1 MPGSIPAMTKPAHIH
16 APGTAD
22 RFSRYGER
30 YRQMAQSRRAA
41 AKARARIVKTALSA
55 AIAAPEVIDAA
66 LQLLALFP

>member
-1 MPGSIPAMTKPAHIH
+1 MPGMTKPAHIH
-16 APGTAD
+16 APGTAH

-55 AIAAPEVIDAA
+55 AIAAPEVIDAV
-66 LQLLALFP
+66 LQLLALFS

>member
-1 MPGSIPAMTKPAHIH
+1 MPGMAKLSHIH
-16 APGTAD
+16 AAGTAD

-55 AIAAPEVIDAA
+55 AIAAPNVIDAI
-66 LQLLALFP
+66 LQLLALFS

>member
-1 MPGSIPAMTKPAHIH
+1 MPAMMESAHIH

-41 AKARARIVKTALSA
+41 VKARARIVKTALPA
-55 AIAAPEVIDAA
+55 VIAAPDVVDAVF
-66 LQLLALFP
+66 QLLALSS

>member
-1 MPGSIPAMTKPAHIH
+1 MPAMMESAHIH

-41 AKARARIVKTALSA
+41 AKARARIAETALSA
-55 AIAAPEVIDAA
+55 AIAAPKVIDAV
-66 LQLLALFP
+66 LQLLALFS